1 MINPGSIGM
10 NFARTTLRSLDWDI
24 MYNQCNADSYLYISI
39 SLLTGA
45 LKQHAPSKKVFIR
58 TQNPEKHL
66 KSEWFDD
73 ECKCPLQKRT
83 IALRRYQRQTS
94 EINWENTKH

>member
-1 MINPGSIGM
+1 MS
-10 NFARTTLRSLDWDI
+10 
-24 MYNQCNADSYLYISI
+24 NQCNADQIVYSFS

-45 LKQHAPSKKVFIR
+45 LKQHAPLKKVFIR

-73 ECKCPLQKRT
+73 ECKCLLQKRT
-83 IALRRYQRQTS
+83 IAL
-94 EINWENTKH
+94 